1 MAEPKL
7 ATCGICATPEVASC
21 TFGDDAGWGM
31 HYHTCRSCGVIQSF
45 RADGPACS
53 GKFIGAMIG
62 SGTSASEA
70 YDHQSRVFGESV
82 QHPMNRG
89 PEEVERRE
97 KAEAAA
103 KKK

>member
-1 MAEPKL
+1 MAEAKL
-7 ATCGICATPEVASC
+7 ATCGSCGTPEAASC
-21 TFGDDAGWGM
+21 LVQTDGSWQV
-31 HYHTCRSCGVIQSF
+31 HRHTCTSCGVTVSY
-45 RADGPACS
+45 RADGPVCS
-53 GKFIGAMIG
+53 GVVGTLFG

-70 YDHQSRVFGESV
+70 YDAQALVFGESV
-82 QHPMNRG
+82 QHPQSRG

>member
-1 MAEPKL
+1 MAEAKL
-7 ATCGICATPEVASC
+7 AICAICGTPEAASC
-21 TFGDDAGWGM
+21 QFEEEAGWQV
-31 HYHTCRSCGVIQSF
+31 HHHACTSCGVVNAF

-62 SGTSASEA
+62 SNTSASEA
-70 YDHQSRVFGESV
+70 YDHQSRVFGDSTN
-82 QHPMNRG
+82 HPQSRG